1 MFALQA
7 SSGGAACFVVVFKS
21 RLGGV
26 TPHIM
31 LTYHNLNAFPC
42 PCLTGALYQSSFFS
56 FFTFLITF
64 QRRLVCLFV
73 GGGQGKGQVH
83 SLLLVLLNCTDK
95 CIIFLTTTTVLY
107 LMQVVLFCLCD
118 KPTIWPL
125 FYLFCTLYGIC
136 MLRYLACRRL

>member
-7 SSGGAACFVVVFKS
+7 STGGAARLVVFLKS

-26 TPHIM
+26 TRHIM

-42 PCLTGALYQSSFFS
+42 PCLTGALYQSYFF
-56 FFTFLITF
+56 FFFYISDHISKEIG
-64 QRRLVCLFV
+64 LFV

-95 CIIFLTTTTVLY
+95 CIIFLTTATVLY

>member
-7 SSGGAACFVVVFKS
+7 SAGGAAHLVIFKS
-21 RLGGV
+21 LLSGV
-26 TPHIM
+26 TRHIM
-31 LTYHNLNAFPC
+31 LTYHILNAFSC
-42 PCLTGALYQSSFFS
+42 PCLTGTLSKLFLF
-56 FFTFLITF
+56 FFTFLIIF
-64 QRRLVCLFV
+64 QRWLSFWFVV
-73 GGGQGKGQVH
+73 GGEGQVH

-125 FYLFCTLYGIC
+125 FNLSAHC
-136 MLRYLACRRL
+136 MVSVCSDI

>member
-1 MFALQA
+1 MRH
-7 SSGGAACFVVVFKS
+7 S
-21 RLGGV
+21 
-26 TPHIM
+26 M
-31 LTYHNLNAFPC
+31 LTYHDLNAFPC
-42 PCLTGALYQSSFFS
+42 PCLTGALYQSYFF
-56 FFTFLITF
+56 FFFFFYISDYISKEIG
-64 QRRLVCLFV
+64 LFV
-73 GGGQGKGQVH
+73 GGGWGKGQVH

-107 LMQVVLFCLCD
+107 LMQIVLFCLCD